1 MDNDSYR
8 PRLLVVFII
17 IVVAA
22 QIFIVNYLQRD
33 FDRRIQQC
41 YEAINTNSVLQG
53 ALINVLEKKGVL
65 SRQDVLREA
74 GTLSA
79 DIREMLE
86 SYAPPDVTPGEKNP
100 VE

>member
-8 PRLLVVFII
+8 PRLLVVCII

-22 QIFIVNYLQRD
+22 QLFIVNYLQRD

-53 ALINVLEKKGVL
+53 ALVNVLVEQGVL
-65 SRQDVLREA
+65 SRQDVLHEA
-74 GTLSA
+74 GTLSS
-79 DIREMLE
+79 DIRKMLE
-86 SYAPPDVTPGEKNP
+86 SSAPRDGSSGKKNGA
-100 VE
+100 E